1 MQTKRD
7 LVLCKA
13 LKIASKALLINM
25 LNFADCKN
33 IIIFE
38 VNKAIKGN
46 VARRGNK
53 RIGEDGSVA
62 RRSVVGCNESVKI
75 FHEVV

>member
-1 MQTKRD
+1 
-7 LVLCKA
+7 
-13 LKIASKALLINM
+13 M

>member
-1 MQTKRD
+1 M
-7 LVLCKA
+7 
-13 LKIASKALLINM
+13 SKALLINM

-33 IIIFE
+33 IIIFD

-53 RIGEDGSVA
+53 RIGEDDSVA
-62 RRSVVGCNESVKI
+62 RRVVVIRACLGVCTGSL
-75 FHEVV
+75 

>member
-1 MQTKRD
+1 
-7 LVLCKA
+7 
-13 LKIASKALLINM
+13 M

-62 RRSVVGCNESVKI
+62 RRPVAVRACLGVCAGSL
-75 FHEVV
+75 